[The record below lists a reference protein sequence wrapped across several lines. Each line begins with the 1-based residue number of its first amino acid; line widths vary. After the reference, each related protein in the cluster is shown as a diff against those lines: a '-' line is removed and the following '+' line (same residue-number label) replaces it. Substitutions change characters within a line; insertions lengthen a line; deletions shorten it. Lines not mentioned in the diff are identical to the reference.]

1 MPVTIGLVAAG
12 TQALTGLGQTL
23 FSGKKKRQRELE
35 EYAKQSPMYTGNKQ
49 ISDYYQQALNRY
61 QESPYQSQ
69 QYMVGAKNAQRA
81 TATGISALQ
90 SRGGA
95 IGGISRM
102 AGIQNDA
109 LQNLGAQ
116 AEAQRNQRF
125 GQLGGATQMKS
136 ADEMKKFDINQMTP
150 YNRQLQLKQMKAQ
163 AAADAE
169 SAGLQTI
176 AGGLGNA
183 AAIGAASAGGTSGG
197 SSGGLGGLFGGGAKK
212 SELTNA
218 LKAANQSRA
227 VSELDAFMRTR
238 KLPNTGMLTSD
249 Y

>member
-1 MPVTIGLVAAG
+1 MSWIAAGSAAVSGAIGLG
-12 TQALTGLGQTL
+12 TAL

-35 EYAKQSPMYTGNKQ
+35 EYAKQSPMYTGSKPV
-49 ISDYYQQALNRY
+49 SDYYQQALSRY

-102 AGIQNDA
+102 VGAQNDA

-150 YNRQLQLKQMKAQ
+150 YNRQLQLKQMSAQ
-163 AAADAE
+163 AAADQSA
-169 SAGLQTI
+169 AGLQQFGSAVGNLGALGV
-176 AGGLGNA
+176 AGKFGGASSALGGISGKKGQL
-183 AAIGAASAGGTSGG
+183 IGA
-197 SSGGLGGLFGGGAKK
+197 
-212 SELTNA
+212 
-218 LKAANQSRA
+218 LKNANQAKA
-227 VSELDAFMRTR
+227 VSDLSSFMANRS
-238 KLPNTGMLTSD
+238 LPNAGMLTSD
-249 Y
+249 Q